1 MKSEVLMARATDKD
15 VARFWSKVPNR
26 PEDPSACWE
35 WAGGRY
41 PNGYGQFYIGRAAM
55 GAHRFVCSGVL
66 PGQVAMH
73 LCDNPPCVRPS
84 HLRAGSYSDNTVDAD
99 EKGRRRFRTGA
110 DHPLSKLTEEAVRFI
125 LTHPEITQA
134 ALAHRFG
141 VSEAAVQ
148 QARERRT
155 WRHVSV

>member
-1 MKSEVLMARATDKD
+1 M
-15 VARFWSKVPNR
+15 
-26 PEDPSACWE
+26 
-35 WAGGRY
+35 
-41 PNGYGQFYIGRAAM
+41 
-55 GAHRFVCSGVL
+55 
-66 PGQVAMH
+66 
-73 LCDNPPCVRPS
+73 
-84 HLRAGSYSDNTVDAD
+84 VDAN
-99 EKGRRRFRTGA
+99 EKGRRRYLTGA
-110 DHPLSKLTEEAVRFI
+110 DHPHSKLTEDAVRFI

>member
-15 VARFWSKVPNR
+15 VERFWSKVPDR
-26 PEDPSACWE
+26 PEDPDACWE

-41 PNGYGQFYIGRAAM
+41 PNGYGQFNIGRTAM
-55 GAHRFVCSGVL
+55 GAHRFICAGVL

-73 LCDNPPCVRPS
+73 LCDNRPCVRPS
-84 HLRAGSYSDNTVDAD
+84 HLRAGSHRDNMVDAN
-99 EKGRRRFRTGA
+99 EKGRRRYLTGA

>member
-1 MKSEVLMARATDKD
+1 MKSEVLMSRATDKD
-15 VARFWSKVPNR
+15 VERFWSKVPDR
-26 PEDPSACWE
+26 PEDPDACWE
-35 WAGGRY
+35 WAGCR
-41 PNGYGQFYIGRAAM
+41 NHRGYGRFTVGGECT

-84 HLRAGSYSDNTVDAD
+84 HIRAGSYRDNLVDANT
-99 EKGRRRFRTGA
+99 KGRRRYRMGD
-110 DHPLSKLTEEAVRFI
+110 DHHIAKLTEEAVRFI
-125 LTHPEITQA
+125 LMHPEITQS

-148 QARERRT
+148 KARARRT
-155 WRHVSV
+155 WRHVAV